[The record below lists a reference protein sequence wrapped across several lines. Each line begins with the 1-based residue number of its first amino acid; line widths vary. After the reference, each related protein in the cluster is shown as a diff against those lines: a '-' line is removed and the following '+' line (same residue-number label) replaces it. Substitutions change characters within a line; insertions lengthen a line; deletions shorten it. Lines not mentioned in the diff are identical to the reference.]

1 MKNSEK
7 IILASASPRRRELLE
22 RAGVPFEVR
31 VSDADE
37 SADAHGH
44 PAELAMAN
52 ARLKAVAV
60 ARKNTGRYVLGADTV
75 VWLAPNLYGKP
86 RDLDDA
92 RRMLGELRGKTHS
105 VFTGVCAAYCPAD
118 GAEVRTLCDFGESR
132 VAFRNLDESQ
142 IAQYLS
148 KVDVL
153 DKAGAYAAQEHGSMI
168 IDDIDGGFD
177 NVMGLPVELAK
188 KTLDTLAR
196 KMQTA

>member
-1 MKNSEK
+1 M
-7 IILASASPRRRELLE
+7 
-22 RAGVPFEVR
+22 
-31 VSDADE
+31 
-37 SADAHGH
+37 
-44 PAELAMAN
+44 
-52 ARLKAVAV
+52 
-60 ARKNTGRYVLGADTV
+60 
-75 VWLAPNLYGKP
+75 
-86 RDLDDA
+86 
-92 RRMLGELRGKTHS
+92 
-105 VFTGVCAAYCPAD
+105 
-118 GAEVRTLCDFGESR
+118 
-132 VAFRNLDESQ
+132 AFRNLDESQ